1 MEPPF
6 DAPCEQ
12 VAPCEFEAL
21 PDPGSSCQARSVDER
36 EYREREVIFIQ
47 DQHRSE
53 LEYVAHIEE
62 KLAGATGEKA
72 EWLVEETARV
82 KARCVELEENL
93 AEARAALRDL
103 AQWQMEFQ
111 AGVPLEELLADRLF
125 ATSPGMGDEG
135 STRRGRAHL
144 K

>member
-1 MEPPF
+1 
-6 DAPCEQ
+6 
-12 VAPCEFEAL
+12 V
-21 PDPGSSCQARSVDER
+21 GER

-93 AEARAALRDL
+93 AEASVALRDFAPGQPEL
-103 AQWQMEFQ
+103 Q
-111 AGVPLEELLADRLF
+111 AGEPLEELLADRLL
-125 ATSPGMGDEG
+125 ATSPAMGGKD
-135 STRRGRAHL
+135 STRRERTRGGPALRWR
-144 K
+144 